1 MLSDG
6 KKRYQYKRERHRRQH
21 RNVYKRSSFCIF
33 KTSFTLWHRRK
44 NTMYIVGKYKIHLH
58 SLQKRFE
65 NITQCSLFWWFIKLI
80 NMLIRFRFLV
90 SNATFNNIS
99 IISWRSALL
108 VENSGVPWENYR
120 HAVSHWQTLSY
131 DVLWSIPRL
140 SGIIV
145 QINLYLPMMH
155 DNVRILYEYI
165 LKGYCLPAA

>member
-1 MLSDG
+1 M
-6 KKRYQYKRERHRRQH
+6 YTY
-21 RNVYKRSSFCIF
+21 IF
-33 KTSFTLWHRRK
+33 G
-44 NTMYIVGKYKIHLH
+44 NYKIHLH

-65 NITQCSLFWWFIKLI
+65 NITQCSLFWLFIKLI
-80 NMLIRFRFLV
+80 HILIMYRFLV

-99 IISWRSALL
+99 IISWRSAWL
-108 VENSGVPWENYR
+108 VENSEVPGKNYR
-120 HAVSHWQTLSY
+120 PTVSQWQTLSY

-165 LKGYCLPAA
+165 LNIPYLVPPSKILNEYV